1 MTAPHKQVWTSPGED
16 PQLVGNET
24 RTAWLMTRDNVGA
37 DLLSGG
43 EGGGGGAAAVRL
55 EDQNM
60 SG

>member
-1 MTAPHKQVWTSPGED
+1 MWTSPSED

-43 EGGGGGAAAVRL
+43 EGEGGGGAAAVRL

>member
-1 MTAPHKQVWTSPGED
+1 MVAPLQVWTSPSED

-43 EGGGGGAAAVRL
+43 GRGGEEGGEGYQL
-55 EDQNM
+55 L
-60 SG
+60 